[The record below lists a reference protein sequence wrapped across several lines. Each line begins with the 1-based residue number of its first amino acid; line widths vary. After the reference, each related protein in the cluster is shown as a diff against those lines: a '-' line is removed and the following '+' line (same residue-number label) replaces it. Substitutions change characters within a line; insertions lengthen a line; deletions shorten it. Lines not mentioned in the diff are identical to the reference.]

1 MWNAV
6 RNTKRVR
13 STVKGTKRTCL
24 RRTPSLSVVPLLLG
38 DSDSLSVSYGMEPEQ
53 EALSIVSFKDR
64 EAASPVNKLNPK
76 KNYLNSP
83 SAIALIEDAYSEGV
97 IPDTFLN
104 CLEK

>member
-1 MWNAV
+1 
-6 RNTKRVR
+6 
-13 STVKGTKRTCL
+13 
-24 RRTPSLSVVPLLLG
+24 
-38 DSDSLSVSYGMEPEQ
+38 MEPEQ
-53 EALSIVSFKDR
+53 EALYTVFFKDR
-64 EAASPVNKLNPK
+64 EANSVNKLNPK